1 VTVLLVEQNA
11 FMALEIAQMA
21 YVLQSGEVV
30 LSGPGPALIDT
41 DAVREAYLG

>member
-1 VTVLLVEQNA
+1 
-11 FMALEIAQMA
+11 MALEIAQRA

-30 LSGPGPALIDT
+30 LSGSGAELMDS